1 MNRYAILNTP
11 YQIAGVTI
19 PNRYT
24 VAPVTT
30 GTAYDESG
38 EFSDSYANYFALR
51 AKGGFGLIIPGAIAT
66 DYQVDPYSALGP
78 SPLQNPEGFLR
89 GGKKLT
95 DAVHS
100 PGSKIFAQL
109 SLGLGRNYPGLPAPS
124 ASVVYGTEDTLS
136 PVLTT
141 EQIQL
146 KIAQLIDCARLAQQA
161 GFDGVEVHAMHWGY
175 LLDQFGM
182 SFFNHRT
189 DQYGGTL
196 ENRLRAA
203 REIVEGIHAVCG
215 REFPVGMRL
224 SMKTYLKG
232 VNQATLTGE
241 GEVGRDLDES
251 VECARL
257 LESYGYDFLDVD
269 TGTYDSF
276 YYACPPMYLP
286 QSFMIPLA
294 EAAQRAVKIPVMA
307 GGRMQDCDAALAA
320 VESGGITAI
329 SLGRPSL
336 ADPDYPNKLYAGT
349 PEKIRPCIGCNLGC
363 FNRLMA
369 EGAHASCA
377 VNPAACREL
386 TWSLRPGDGAKK
398 VLVIG
403 GGVGGMEAARTAALR
418 GYQVT
423 LVEQQDHLG
432 GHLVEAGA
440 HDFKVEIRRLN
451 AWYQRELADL
461 GVEIRLNTTLSP
473 EEICS
478 FGADA
483 VILATGSVASAPA
496 IPGLEKALVSLDAID
511 HPEKIGQTVIVVGG
525 GLVGCEIALDETRK
539 GKSVTVVEALEKILS
554 SGIPAPTPNAQMI
567 GDLFAHHGVQ
577 VLTGHKLVEVTD
589 DGVVLENADGRVTLS
604 ADTVISALGFKP
616 APGLKET
623 LANCPAP
630 VYEIGDAVAAKT
642 IMNAIWTGYETANQ
656 I

>member
-1 MNRYAILNTP
+1 MSKYAILNTP
-11 YQIAGVTI
+11 YQIAGLTV

-30 GTAYDESG
+30 GTAYDENG
-38 EFSDSYANYFALR
+38 EFSDSYAYYFGLR
-51 AKGGFGLIIPGAIAT
+51 AKGGFGLIIPGAVAT

-78 SPLQNPEGFLR
+78 APLQNPEGFLR
-89 GGKKLT
+89 GGRKLVS
-95 DAVHS
+95 AVHEN
-100 PGSKIFAQL
+100 GGKILCQL

-124 ASVVYGTEDTLS
+124 EDIVYGTEDTLS
-136 PVLTT
+136 PALTV
-141 EQIQL
+141 EQIKL
-146 KIAQLIDCARLAQQA
+146 KIAQLIDSAKLAQEA
-161 GFDGVEVHAMHWGY
+161 GFDGIEVHAMHWGY

-189 DQYGGTL
+189 DEYGGPL

-203 REIVEGIHAVCG
+203 REIVEGIHAACG
-215 REFPVGMRL
+215 RDYPVGMRL
-224 SMKTYLKG
+224 SLKAYIKD
-232 VNQATLTGE
+232 VNKATLTGE
-241 GEVGRDLDES
+241 GEVGRDLDEG
-251 VECARL
+251 VETARL
-257 LESYGYDFLDVD
+257 LERFGYDFLDVD

-286 QSFMIPLA
+286 QSFMIALA
-294 EAAQRAVKIPVMA
+294 EQAQKAVKIPVIA
-307 GGRMQDCDAALAA
+307 GGRMQDYDAALEA
-320 VESGGITAI
+320 VETGKITAVA
-329 SLGRPSL
+329 LGRPSL
-336 ADPDYPNKLYAGT
+336 ADPEYPNKVYAGT

-386 TWSLRPGDGAKK
+386 TWALKPGEGKKK
-398 VLVIG
+398 VLIIG

-418 GYQVT
+418 GYEAT
-423 LVEQQDHLG
+423 LIEKSDHLG

-440 HDFKVEIRRLN
+440 HKFKVEVARLN
-451 AWYQRELADL
+451 QWYQRELKDL
-461 GVEIRLNTTLSP
+461 GVKVELNKELSA
-473 EEICS
+473 EEIKA

-496 IPGLEKALVSLDAID
+496 IPGLEKAVVSLDAID
-511 HPEKIGQTVIVVGG
+511 HPEKIGRKVIVVGG
-525 GLVGCEIALDETRK
+525 GLVGCEIALDEAMN
-539 GKSVTVVEALEKILS
+539 GKDVTVVEALDKILS

-567 GDLFAHHGVQ
+567 GDLFEHHGVK

-589 DGVVLENADGRVTLS
+589 SGVVLENANGQVALE

-616 APGLKET
+616 RASLKDQLAGL
-623 LANCPAP
+623 P
-630 VYEIGDAVAAKT
+630 VYEIGDAVQAKT
-642 IMNAIWTGYETANQ
+642 ILNAIWTGYETANS